1 MRTDDSLRIILHI
14 DMNSFFASVEQQAN
28 PFLRGKPIGVTG
40 KRSSL
45 ERSVVAAASREA
57 KRLGVKTA
65 MSTWEAKRICPSLM
79 LVAGDPEKYDEISRR
94 FNAILFTC
102 TDRVEPFSV
111 DE

>member
-1 MRTDDSLRIILHI
+1 MNPVYKIFFIFQGSPVDKIILHL

-28 PFLRGKPIGVTG
+28 PFLRGRPIGVTG
-40 KRSSL
+40 KRQ

-57 KRLGVKTA
+57 KRLVVKTA

-94 FNAILFTC
+94 FNAILF
-102 TDRVEPFSV
+102 
-111 DE
+111 